1 MPTHLFLENSCFRW
15 SILPHSSSVWR
26 SRDTSAFRK
35 LYGWRPIDFNALFE
49 LAALAIG
56 KVHSFSFGIIQFPAS
71 ILRVISEFGKVHSFY
86 LANRAGRRRKQ
97 RGRGRGD
104 PGLHLASPTSYCNGR
119 IVYPK
124 SFSKPTATASP
135 SMPTC
140 SNKISYTLFMYYIF
154 YSTMPLSLI
163 FPLWIGYMVI

>member
-1 MPTHLFLENSCFRW
+1 MLYYYYFDFMPTHLFLENSCFRW

-71 ILRVISEFGKVHSFY
+71 ILRVISEFDKEHSFY

-97 RGRGRGD
+97 RGRWERERRSRPAHYTSRLPQATTTGE
-104 PGLHLASPTSYCNGR
+104 PYTQHPSQSPQ
-119 IVYPK
+119 PL
-124 SFSKPTATASP
+124 PPQA
-135 SMPTC
+135 MPTC
-140 SNKISYTLFMYYIF
+140 SNKVSYTLFM
-154 YSTMPLSLI
+154 
-163 FPLWIGYMVI
+163 